1 MSPDKPGPSE
11 EETDVFPPLAKILF
25 QEIETSFPFPRY
37 GDIGIVKGSFTVDKR
52 VQQKD
57 GKAVNGLLP
66 VFYVL

>member
-1 MSPDKPGPSE
+1 MSPDKPGPSA
-11 EETDVFPPLAKILF
+11 EETDV
-25 QEIETSFPFPRY
+25 FPRY
-37 GDIGIVKGSFTVDKR
+37 GDIGIVKGFFTVDKR